1 MDRTFVF
8 ENKLIPLILMGLF
21 GSLLT
26 IAGIFPEYW
35 NYKVVILITFSAV
48 GGLILSLPTDKAL
61 VFFFFYLGI
70 EGSLKLLSRYHP
82 VIHVGADIIVLGL
95 VVRTGMQILKERL
108 DLPKR
113 LPFLISLILMHFIW
127 FLIVF
132 MNPYAVSFQASLAAA
147 KLYVVPQFLFLFGF
161 FLITKADK
169 LEKYFTPWL
178 FVAFLHITFG
188 LYQGAVGPSS
198 VTGWSPLYQQV
209 LNRFEGYPF
218 RPFGL
223 TSMPGAPAVF
233 SYFLVPIFIYFFLT
247 SSSWIKKVFSL
258 FLIFGFGVLLLLC
271 QVKSAIIKF
280 LGAIFLF
287 LVMALLKRNQVDSK
301 ITGGI
306 VKFLFAGILL
316 VSFALPYVISE
327 FTDLYSENQNA
338 VARSLQAFNI
348 EIMGDSRKGALDRFL
363 TYAEMAPLG
372 SGLSR
377 IGPAVYR
384 FHDQITSNQYFKTV
398 VFFSDNLWVQ
408 LVIDIGIPG
417 VFLFTV
423 ILILIFLQ
431 SFRAWSYAEN
441 GKHCLMMAAVFT
453 GNIAIFSGAYG
464 AEPIL
469 YHPEA
474 GFFWFFSGALFRLS
488 YTKSQEE
495 IVS

>member
-1 MDRTFVF
+1 MDRALVF
-8 ENKLIPLILMGLF
+8 ENKFIPLILLALA

-26 IAGIFPEYW
+26 IAGIFPEFW
-35 NYKVVILITFSAV
+35 NYKVIILLSFSAV
-48 GGLILSLPTDKAL
+48 GLLILSLPTEKAL
-61 VFFFFYLGI
+61 LVFFFYLGI

-95 VVRTGMQILKERL
+95 VVRTALQILKDRL

-113 LPFLISLILMHFIW
+113 VPFLISLIFMHFLW

-132 MNPYAVSFQASLAAA
+132 MNPYALSFQASLAAA

-169 LEKYFTPWL
+169 LEKYFVPWSL
-178 FVAFLHITFG
+178 VAFLHIVFG

-198 VTGWSPLYQQV
+198 VTDWSPSYQQV

-223 TSMPGAPAVF
+223 ASMPGGPAVF
-233 SYFLVPIFIYFFLT
+233 SYFLVPIFIYYFLS
-247 SSSWIKKVFSL
+247 SSSWLKKFFSVL
-258 FLIFGFGVLLLLC
+258 MIFGFVVILLLC

-287 LVMALLKRNQVDSK
+287 LVMALVKRNHVGSK

-327 FTDLYSENQNA
+327 FSDLYSDNQDA
-338 VARSLQAFNI
+338 VARSLRAFDF
-348 EIMGDSRKGALDRFL
+348 EIMGQARKGALDRFL

-384 FHDQITSNQYFKTV
+384 FHDQIASNQYFKTV
-398 VFFSDNLWVQ
+398 IFFSDNLWVQ

-417 VFLFTV
+417 VFLFTA
-423 ILILIFLQ
+423 IIFLIFLQ

-441 GKHCLMMAAVFT
+441 GRHCLMIAAIFT
-453 GNIAIFSGAYG
+453 GNLAIFSGSYG

-488 YTKSQEE
+488 YSKSQEE
-495 IVS
+495 LS